1 VSREISSLYV
11 YYGRASGMAEQFL
24 AEVHTT
30 MTQIQQMSSQTEK
43 KTRKWAVG
51 LFDCYKYKDIKVCVR
66 EIAD

>member
-1 VSREISSLYV
+1 
-11 YYGRASGMAEQFL
+11 MAEQFL